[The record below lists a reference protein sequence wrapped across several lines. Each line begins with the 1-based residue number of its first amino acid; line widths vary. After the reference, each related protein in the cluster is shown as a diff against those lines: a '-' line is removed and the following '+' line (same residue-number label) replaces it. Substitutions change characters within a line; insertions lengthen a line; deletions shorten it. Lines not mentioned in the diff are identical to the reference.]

1 MMSLFTLLL
10 SFVLHGHIV
19 FAATG
24 TIDVASYSSFLC
36 SNDACTTGSTIN
48 WLPSTGTAVSIT
60 DSLVTGD
67 IWGERIGW
75 VNLNPTGYG
84 VTNDG
89 AGVLGGYA
97 WGQSTGWINFAPDE
111 GGVSINATTGAF
123 TGWAW
128 AQNYGWIKFDC
139 GAVASCI
146 KTDWRPPACSDG
158 VDNDSDGKTD
168 YSTDPGC
175 SSSSDTDET
184 DAIIPPAILPDACP
198 NIDGLQLGL
207 PSGFIFENNQCIPEP
222 TNTTSLCS
230 DGIDNDADG
239 LIDYPLDSGC
249 ASAND
254 PDERNAV
261 EQIRCEI
268 SGTCLIDSGEE
279 VLVDTGDIENTDTNT
294 DTKIDNNTG
303 INSSANGGGSTPGHS
318 SGGSGGIFGAP
329 SSSFG
334 SNNIFS
340 ILIPATIEKFI
351 TDQSQP
357 IVGTVSS
364 LDMLGLLGLGAGM
377 LAFPPFAQLPLLLL
391 FRRREVL
398 EGALYEHETG
408 TPIRGATVYVMDASG
423 NPWSHTV
430 TDDRGYFSCATLPSK
445 FSLAIPGLTFAPHR
459 DNDDSSSYAGGLLS
473 YEDKKIT
480 IKVPASLTP
489 AFVASHPST
498 VYAHGSRL
506 PLSFLFYGGLI
517 LTIGFLVL
525 DPSWLRLSIV
535 LAYVLI
541 ARVR

>member
-1 MMSLFTLLL
+1 MGSLFSLFF
-10 SFVLHGHIV
+10 SFVLQGHV
-19 FAATG
+19 ALAAIG
-24 TIDVASYSSFLC
+24 TIDATSHSSLLC
-36 SNDACTTGSTIN
+36 SDDACTTGTNIN
-48 WLPSTGTAVSIT
+48 WLPSTGTAVSVT

-75 VNLNPTGYG
+75 VNLSPTGYG
-84 VTNDG
+84 VTNNG
-89 AGVLGGYA
+89 SGTLGGYA
-97 WGQSTGWINFAPDE
+97 WGQSAGWINFAPTE
-111 GGVSINATTGAF
+111 GGVSISASTGEF
-123 TGWAW
+123 SGWAW

-139 GAVASCI
+139 GAVASCV

-184 DAIIPPAILPDACP
+184 DAIIPPVILPDACP

-207 PSGFIFENNQCIPEP
+207 PNGFIFENNQCIPTP
-222 TNTTSLCS
+222 INTTSLCS
-230 DGIDNDADG
+230 DGIDNDTDG
-239 LIDYPLDSGC
+239 LIDYLLDSGC

-254 PDERNAV
+254 PDERNTF

-268 SGTCLIDSGEE
+268 SGTCVTDDGQDIPPTD
-279 VLVDTGDIENTDTNT
+279 DGDIPGGDGE
-294 DTKIDNNTG
+294 IGVGG
-303 INSSANGGGSTPGHS
+303 ITNGGGSGYPSGHS
-318 SGGSGGIFGAP
+318 GGVFGVP
-329 SSSFG
+329 SSPSD
-334 SNNIFS
+334 SSLIFS
-340 ILIPATIEKFI
+340 VSIPPVIQQFI
-351 TDQSQP
+351 NEHSEP
-357 IVGTVSS
+357 VVGTVSS

-391 FRRREVL
+391 FRRREAL

-408 TPIRGATVYVMDASG
+408 TPVRGATIYVMDASG

-430 TDDRGYFSCATLPSK
+430 TDDRGYFSCATLPSQ
-445 FSLAIPGLTFAPHR
+445 FFLSIPGLTFAPHR
-459 DNDDSSSYAGGLLS
+459 DNDDASSYTGELLS
-473 YEDKKIT
+473 YENKKIMV
-480 IKVPASLTP
+480 KVPVSLTP
-489 AFVASHPST
+489 VFTATHPSA